1 MVSDTDSSSAPP
13 PAEAVLDGS
22 GSGVRPSLVTLHGV
36 PSSRGSLDREKILA
50 AAVQLIDDE
59 GLRGFT
65 MRSLGARLG
74 VEAMA
79 LYRYVYGRDAL
90 LDGIV
95 EHVIDDLYTDPDMQ
109 FTAPHWEDY
118 LVRLAH
124 GVRRIALTHPEVFPL
139 IATRPPAAPWL
150 RPPLRSL
157 RWMESFLAALRA
169 CGFSDEAA
177 VAAYRGYSSF
187 LLGHLLL
194 EVSALGADTAPI
206 AQPDPQAASE
216 TDLSGYPLLQH
227 LQPLLAQ
234 NRSAEEFEKSLESLL
249 DRLAAQR

>member
-1 MVSDTDSSSAPP
+1 MVSDVEPPGAPN
-13 PAEAVLDGS
+13 ATAAVLDGS
-22 GSGVRPSLVTLHGV
+22 GSGLSPHGLATHGI
-36 PSSRGSLDREKILA
+36 PSSRGTLDREKILD

-95 EHVIDDLYTDPDMQ
+95 EHVIDDLHTDPDVQ

-124 GVRRIALTHPEVFPL
+124 GVRRIALAHPQVFPL

-157 RWMESFLAALRA
+157 GWMETFLSTLGQ

-194 EVSALGADTAPI
+194 EVSALGADTSPV
-206 AQPDPQAASE
+206 AQVDPDAVPTA
-216 TDLSGYPLLQH
+216 DLSDFPLLQR
-227 LQPLLAQ
+227 LEPLLAQ

-249 DRLAAQR
+249 DRFEAQL

>member
-1 MVSDTDSSSAPP
+1 MSVHDLPAPT
-13 PAEAVLDGS
+13 VI
-22 GSGVRPSLVTLHGV
+22 
-36 PSSRGSLDREKILA
+36 SSRGSLDRQKILA

-95 EHVIDDLYTDPDMQ
+95 EYVLDDLYNDPDVQ
-109 FTAPHWEDY
+109 FSPPHWEDY

-157 RWMESFLAALRA
+157 RWMESFLSTLKK

-177 VAAYRGYSSF
+177 VAAYRGFSSF

-206 AQPDPQAASE
+206 DQVSPDAPGTA
-216 TDLSGYPLLQH
+216 DLSEYPLLQA
-227 LQPLLAQ
+227 LEPMLAQ

-249 DRLAAQR
+249 DRLEAQLRPTP

>member
-1 MVSDTDSSSAPP
+1 MSDIELPGAPAPRSMATSDGTGSGLPAQAPP
-13 PAEAVLDGS
+13 PAF
-22 GSGVRPSLVTLHGV
+22 T
-36 PSSRGSLDREKILA
+36 SSRGTLDRGKILA
-50 AAVQLIDDE
+50 AAIQLIDEE

-95 EHVIDDLYTDPDMQ
+95 ETLVDELYSDPDVQ
-109 FTAPHWEDY
+109 YTAPHWQDY

-124 GVRRIALTHPEVFPL
+124 GVRHIALTHPEVFPL

-157 RWMESFLAALRA
+157 RWMESFLSTMRS

-177 VAAYRGYSSF
+177 VAAYRGFSSF

-194 EVSALGADTAPI
+194 EVSALGADTAPVEQ
-206 AQPDPQAASE
+206 ASPDAAPR
-216 TDLSGYPLLQH
+216 TDLSEYPLLKE
-227 LQPLLAQ
+227 LEPVLSQ

-249 DRLAAQR
+249 DRLEAQT

>member
-1 MVSDTDSSSAPP
+1 MSDTEQPGAPLPEGIRRGGPGPGAALATDTRPAPSA
-13 PAEAVLDGS
+13 
-22 GSGVRPSLVTLHGV
+22 
-36 PSSRGSLDREKILA
+36 RGTLDRTKILA
-50 AAVQLIDDE
+50 AAVGLIDEE

-95 EHVIDDLYTDPDMQ
+95 EYVIDDLYTDPDLR
-109 FTAPHWEDY
+109 FIAPHWQDY

-124 GVRRIALTHPEVFPL
+124 AVRRIALTHPEVFPL

-157 RWMESFLAALRA
+157 RWMESFLSMLRS
-169 CGFSDEAA
+169 CGFTDEAA
-177 VAAYRGYSSF
+177 VAAYRGFSSF
-187 LLGHLLL
+187 LLGHLML
-194 EVSALGADTAPI
+194 EVSALGADTSPVEQVSPDAPGT
-206 AQPDPQAASE
+206 
-216 TDLSGYPLLQH
+216 TDLSEYPI
-227 LQPLLAQ
+227 LARLEPMLSQ
-234 NRSAEEFEKSLESLL
+234 DRSAEEFEEALESLL
-249 DRLAAQR
+249 ERFEAQH

>member
-1 MVSDTDSSSAPP
+1 
-13 PAEAVLDGS
+13 
-22 GSGVRPSLVTLHGV
+22 
-36 PSSRGSLDREKILA
+36 
-50 AAVQLIDDE
+50 
-59 GLRGFT
+59 

-95 EHVIDDLYTDPDMQ
+95 EYVIDDLHTDPDVQ

-124 GVRRIALTHPEVFPL
+124 GVRRIALAHPAGVP
-139 IATRPPAAPWL
+139 ADRDPAAGRAVAATPVAQPAAGW
-150 RPPLRSL
+150 RRSCPPCGQ
-157 RWMESFLAALRA
+157 

-194 EVSALGADTAPI
+194 EVSALGADTSPV
-206 AQPDPQAASE
+206 AQVDPDAVPTA
-216 TDLSGYPLLQH
+216 DLSDFPLLQR
-227 LQPLLAQ
+227 LEPLLAQ

-249 DRLAAQR
+249 DRLEAQL

>member
-1 MVSDTDSSSAPP
+1 MVSDTEHPGAPP
-13 PAEAVLDGS
+13 PYTTSRPVGTGS
-22 GSGVRPSLVTLHGV
+22 GLSAHDSP
-36 PSSRGSLDREKILA
+36 PPPISSRGTLDRTKILM
-50 AAVQLIDDE
+50 AAVQLIEDE

-95 EHVIDDLYTDPDMQ
+95 EYVMDDLYHDPAVQ
-109 FTAPHWEDY
+109 FEAPHWQDY

-124 GVRRIALTHPEVFPL
+124 GVRRIALTHPQVFPL
-139 IATRPPAAPWL
+139 IATRPPEAPWL

-157 RWMESFLAALRA
+157 RWMESFLSTLRS

-177 VAAYRGYSSF
+177 VAAYRGFSSF

-194 EVSALGADTAPI
+194 EVSAQGADTAPV
-206 AQPDPQAASE
+206 AQVAPDATPRS
-216 TDLSGYPLLQH
+216 DLSEYPLLRE
-227 LQPLLAQ
+227 LEPMLSQ
-234 NRSAEEFEKSLESLL
+234 NRSAEEFEQSLESLL
-249 DRLAAQR
+249 DRLETQL

>member
-1 MVSDTDSSSAPP
+1 MTSAADGAGSGLSARSTPP
-13 PAEAVLDGS
+13 PVT
-22 GSGVRPSLVTLHGV
+22 SL
-36 PSSRGSLDREKILA
+36 RGSLDRQKILA
-50 AAVQLIDDE
+50 AAVQLIDEE

-79 LYRYVYGRDAL
+79 LYRYVYGREAL

-95 EHVIDDLYTDPDMQ
+95 EYVIDDLYTDPAVQ
-109 FTAPHWEDY
+109 FTAPHWQDY

-157 RWMESFLAALRA
+157 RWMEFFLATLRS
-169 CGFSDEAA
+169 CGFTDEAA

-194 EVSALGADTAPI
+194 EVAALGADTAPVEQV
-206 AQPDPQAASE
+206 APDATPAA
-216 TDLSGYPLLQH
+216 DLTEFPLLQE
-227 LQPLLAQ
+227 LQPMLAQ

-249 DRLAAQR
+249 NRLETEL

>member
-1 MVSDTDSSSAPP
+1 VING
-13 PAEAVLDGS
+13 PAAGVTYQAV
-22 GSGVRPSLVTLHGV
+22 PSQPVT
-36 PSSRGSLDREKILA
+36 SSRGSLDRQKILA

-65 MRSLGARLG
+65 MRSLGSRLG

-79 LYRYVYGRDAL
+79 LYRYVYGREAL

-95 EHVIDDLYTDPDMQ
+95 EHVIDDLYTDPDVQ
-109 FTAPHWEDY
+109 FVAPHWEDY

-124 GVRRIALTHPEVFPL
+124 AVRRIALTHPEVFPL

-157 RWMESFLAALRA
+157 RWMETVLGTLRE
-169 CGFSDEAA
+169 CGFSDDAA
-177 VAAYRGYSSF
+177 VSAYRGFSSF

-206 AQPDPQAASE
+206 EQAE
-216 TDLSGYPLLQH
+216 PEPPTPTDLTGFPLLQR
-227 LQPLLAQ
+227 LEPMLSQ
-234 NRSAEEFEKSLESLL
+234 NRAAEEFEKSLESLL
-249 DRLAAQR
+249 DRFEAQL

>member
-1 MVSDTDSSSAPP
+1 MSDLEQPGAMS
-13 PAEAVLDGS
+13 PAEAIINGPAT
-22 GSGVRPSLVTLHGV
+22 GVSFQVVPPTPVT
-36 PSSRGSLDREKILA
+36 SSRGSLDRTKILS

-79 LYRYVYGRDAL
+79 LYRYVHGRDAL

-95 EHVIDDLYTDPDMQ
+95 DHVIDDLYSDPELQ

-124 GVRRIALTHPEVFPL
+124 GVRRVALAHPEVFPL

-150 RPPLRSL
+150 QPPLRSL
-157 RWMESFLAALRA
+157 RWMETFLGTLEE

-177 VAAYRGYSSF
+177 VSAYRGFSSF

-194 EVSALGADTAPI
+194 EVSQMGADTAPI
-206 AQPDPQAASE
+206 AQAEPGPVRPA
-216 TDLSGYPLLQH
+216 DLSGYPLLQR
-227 LQPLLAQ
+227 LEPMLSQ

-249 DRLAAQR
+249 DRLEAQN

>member
-1 MVSDTDSSSAPP
+1 MERPGATS
-13 PAEAVLDGS
+13 PAEAVIDGPAA
-22 GSGVRPSLVTLHGV
+22 GVTYQVVPAQTVT
-36 PSSRGSLDREKILA
+36 SSRGSLDRRKILE

-65 MRSLGARLG
+65 MRSLGSRLG

-79 LYRYVYGRDAL
+79 LYRYVYGREAL

-95 EHVIDDLYTDPDMQ
+95 EHVIDDLYTDPDVQ

-118 LVRLAH
+118 LARLAH
-124 GVRRIALTHPEVFPL
+124 AVRRIALTHPEVFPL

-157 RWMESFLAALRA
+157 RWMETFLGTLRE

-177 VAAYRGYSSF
+177 VSAYRGFSSF

-206 AQPDPQAASE
+206 EQAEPEPATSA
-216 TDLSGYPLLQH
+216 DLTGYPLLQR
-227 LQPLLAQ
+227 LEPMLSQ

-249 DRLAAQR
+249 DRLEAQL